1 MKTIKSIIFSILI
14 LSVLVGCTD
23 ESQSDKTQNKES
35 SQRIHREEPYVS
47 IYDIE
52 KEAHSVSRSWY
63 RVNVTGKFSGNC
75 EGISSDPSAD
85 TYSHYRGSQV
95 LQYATKSK
103 DGKEF
108 SIAYQVG
115 GMGGEESFYRYTTTS
130 QWCENVLAAILK
142 R

>member
-1 MKTIKSIIFSILI
+1 MESKLTKSIVFSILI
-14 LSVLVGCTD
+14 SSVLVGCTD

-35 SQRIHREEPYVS
+35 IQQEPYVS
-47 IYDIE
+47 MYDIE

-95 LQYATKSK
+95 LKYATKSN

-108 SIAYQVG
+108 SIGYQVG